1 MGVPGDVWIFVR
13 VQANSFST
21 EWADEDSHILL
32 ICIWTLMRC
41 ITSVLKAKDVVAA
54 VAGEGQ
60 EVDLVA
66 VADAAVLAQVGEL
79 RRPHPGTPEGGGGY
93 RFALAAATTPLRR
106 SAAASR

>member
-1 MGVPGDVWIFVR
+1 M
-13 VQANSFST
+13 
-21 EWADEDSHILL
+21 
-32 ICIWTLMRC
+32 
-41 ITSVLKAKDVVAA
+41 VAA

-79 RRPHPGTPEGGGGY
+79 RRPHPGTPEGGGWGY

-106 SAAASR
+106 AAAATR

>member
-1 MGVPGDVWIFVR
+1 M
-13 VQANSFST
+13 
-21 EWADEDSHILL
+21 
-32 ICIWTLMRC
+32 
-41 ITSVLKAKDVVAA
+41 VAA

-106 SAAASR
+106 AAAASR